1 MKIELADETIE
12 QIVTATLNEHLKYAK
27 DSVKKLKKKKNLKSF
42 ELEDL
47 GYNTQLI
54 DSIEIVKKYFGA

>member
-1 MKIELADETIE
+1 
-12 QIVTATLNEHLKYAK
+12 LKYAK